1 MLTSSGRTALAVG
14 VVALACGVLAGW
26 PSVLLVGLVAVAATV
41 AAVAMVRTAPVLEAN
56 RVLRPDRVTRG
67 DTATSELTV
76 HSAAGRRLGAVQ
88 VFDRVEGQLVELD
101 VHSGGPVVSRRIDH
115 ALPTSRRGVI
125 EVGPVVVRRSDPLAL
140 ARSDQQAGAAALLWV
155 HPRRHH
161 VPPVPAHL
169 LRSLEGPSSD
179 TSPQGTLTF
188 HSLRGYVR
196 GDELRHIHWRSS
208 ARTGTLMVRQ
218 LVDTSLPD
226 LTVVLDRFAGR
237 WTDDRFEDA
246 VEVAASILEA
256 CTRSRFPCRLVY
268 SSGEVHEPTDGPAAT
283 RLLDHLTEARP
294 HELDG
299 LGRTIEHLTRAG
311 RGTACVV
318 VTGDAPT
325 ARLAGVAN
333 LRRRFAEVV
342 VVTVRLA
349 GRPPLALGGVTI
361 IDVPSSAAFAA
372 AWSASA
378 PAERRA

>member
-1 MLTSSGRTALAVG
+1 MLTASGRTTLAVG
-14 VVALACGVLAGW
+14 VFAVACGVLAGW
-26 PSVLLVGLVAVAATV
+26 PSILLVGLVAVAAAV
-41 AAVAMVRTAPVLEAN
+41 AAVAMARTAPVLEAT

-76 HSAAGRRLGAVQ
+76 HAVAGRRLGAVQ
-88 VFDRVEGQLVELD
+88 IFDRVDGRLVELD
-101 VHSGGPVVSRRIDH
+101 VPSGGSVVARRSH
-115 ALPTSRRGVI
+115 HTLPTSRRGVI
-125 EVGPVVVRRSDPLAL
+125 EVGPVVLRRRDPLDL
-140 ARSDQQAGAAALLWV
+140 ARSDRQAGAAALLWV

-188 HSLRGYVR
+188 HSLREYVR

-226 LTVVLDRFAGR
+226 LTVVLDRCAGH
-237 WTDDRFEDA
+237 WADDRFEDA

-268 SSGEVHEPTDGPAAT
+268 SSGEVVEPTDGPVAT
-283 RLLDHLTEARP
+283 RLLDHLTEIRP

-299 LGRTIEHLTRAG
+299 LGLTIEHLTRNG

-318 VTGDAPT
+318 VTGDVAAT
-325 ARLAGVAN
+325 RLAGLSN

-342 VVTVRLA
+342 VVAVRPA
-349 GRPPLALGGVTI
+349 GRPPVAIGGITT
-361 IDVPSSAAFAA
+361 IDVPTSAAFAA
-372 AWSASA
+372 VWGATT